1 MKKAIFVAIF
11 VLAAVAPGWAGD
23 YQIYSW
29 QPRAKVAVQ
38 SLTCSSFRQARHA
51 AMVLDVLHVLA
62 PLPGFDSH
70 FAMINDTADPMRT
83 WVMRA
88 NEPYEP
94 HEYLWTGEHK
104 GEKKSDSRG
113 QAGE

>member
-1 MKKAIFVAIF
+1 MKKRIFVAIF
-11 VLAAVAPGWAGD
+11 VLAAGTPAWAGD

-29 QPRAKVAVQ
+29 QPRTQVAVK
-38 SLTCSSFRQARHA
+38 SLTCDSFLQARHA
-51 AMVLDVLHVLA
+51 AAVLDVLHILA

-70 FAMINDTADPMRT
+70 FAMINDSADPLRT

-94 HEYLWTGEHK
+94 HEYLWTGERK
-104 GEKKSDSRG
+104 SEKNSDSHG